1 MVKNFHGTAAPGVLI
16 GGHMV
21 DRALRDLP
29 GGFLY
34 DAISET
40 GKCLPDAIQLL
51 TPCTIGNGWL
61 KIIDIG
67 RYALSF
73 YNKENGKGM
82 RVFLDAEKIRPWPD
96 INVWLFKLKSKQ
108 EQDSERLI
116 RQIEEA
122 GDTILST
129 QGVQVHPESVM
140 KKRKGAVAVCPGCRE
155 AYPADNGNMCQ
166 GCQGRLPYIS

>member
-1 MVKNFHGTAAPGVLI
+1 MVEKFHGAAAPGVLI

-40 GKCLPDAIQLL
+40 GKCLPDAIQML

-61 KIIDIG
+61 KIIDVG

-73 YNKENGKGM
+73 YNKENGKGV
-82 RVFLDAEKIRPWPD
+82 RVFLDAEKMRLWSD
-96 INVWLFKLKSKQ
+96 INAWLFKLKSKQ
-108 EQDSERLI
+108 EQDSEKLI

-122 GDTILST
+122 GAAILST
-129 QGVQVHPESVM
+129 QEVQVHPEYVLN
-140 KKRKGAVAVCPGCRE
+140 KRKISVAVCPGCRE
-155 AYPADNGNMCQ
+155 AYPADNGSKCQ
-166 GCQGRLPYIS
+166 GCQGRLPYVS